1 MRGVLLPILG
11 IYPFSCS
18 LSILFASAENF
29 VQTGTHDAGNP
40 RKCLPFLPNQVIM
53 RVQGRLQRTKRQL
66 RMMRFVGGNY
76 TGKRKHQSQTLFG
89 QKSCV
94 IRQIVS
100 RTDGEIA
107 GITAQPMIEH
117 MILQQLTRENQRL
130 FIKVRWGNG
139 LFLCQWVIPA
149 QINSPLVIKGNL
161 TNTKSIDDYIK
172 ICYNYL

>member
-1 MRGVLLPILG
+1 
-11 IYPFSCS
+11 
-18 LSILFASAENF
+18 
-29 VQTGTHDAGNP
+29 
-40 RKCLPFLPNQVIM
+40 
-53 RVQGRLQRTKRQL
+53 
-66 RMMRFVGGNY
+66 
-76 TGKRKHQSQTLFG
+76 
-89 QKSCV
+89 
-94 IRQIVS
+94 
-100 RTDGEIA
+100 
-107 GITAQPMIEH
+107 MIEH